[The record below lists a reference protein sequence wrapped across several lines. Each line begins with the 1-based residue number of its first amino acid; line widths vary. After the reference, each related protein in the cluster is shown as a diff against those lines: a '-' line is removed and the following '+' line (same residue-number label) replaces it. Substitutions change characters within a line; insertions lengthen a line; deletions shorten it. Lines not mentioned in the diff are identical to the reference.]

1 MVDMPTSASRLPGQD
16 ARPRILS
23 GMQPTH
29 DSLHLG
35 NYLGAQVNW
44 VAMQEE
50 FDAFFCVVDQH
61 ALTVSPDPAQLRQR
75 TRVTAAQYLAGGIDP
90 EKSTVFVQSHVPE
103 HSQLAWVLSCITGFG
118 EAARMTQFKDK
129 SSKRGSEATNVG
141 LFTYPI
147 LMAAD
152 ILLYDATAVP
162 VGEDQ
167 RQHLELTRDLA
178 GRFNTRYGDTFVIPE
193 PHIPSETAKIMSLAD
208 PLAKMSKSADNQSGN
223 LMMLDEP
230 KANIKKIKAAVT
242 DTDNE
247 VRWDPETK
255 PGIANL
261 LRIHAALSGEPVA
274 DIVARFEGPNR
285 YGALKGE
292 VADLVVEV
300 QAPFKA
306 RVEEL
311 LADPGEL
318 DAILA
323 KGADRAREVAGGVLA
338 RAYDAVG
345 FLPAR

>member
-1 MVDMPTSASRLPGQD
+1 MPISASPLPAPG

-61 ALTVSPDPAQLRQR
+61 ALTVSPDPVLLRQR
-75 TRVTAAQYLAGGIDP
+75 TRITAAQYLAGGIDP
-90 EKSTVFVQSHVPE
+90 AKATVFVQSHVPE
-103 HSQLAWVLSCITGFG
+103 HSQLAWVLSCITGYG

-129 SSKRGSEATNVG
+129 SSKRGAEATNVG

-152 ILLYDATAVP
+152 ILLYDAAAVP

-178 GRFNTRYGDTFVIPE
+178 GRFNARYGDTFVIPA
-193 PHIPSETAKIMSLAD
+193 PHIPAETAKIMSLAE
-208 PLAKMSKSADNQSGN
+208 PTAKMSKSADNQSGN
-223 LMMLDEP
+223 LMMLDETRV
-230 KANIKKIKAAVT
+230 NTKKIKSAVT

-247 VRWDPETK
+247 VRWDPEAK

-261 LRIHAALSGEPVA
+261 LRIHVALSGESVDA
-274 DIVARFEGPNR
+274 VVGRFAGPNR
-285 YGALKGE
+285 YGALKSE
-292 VADLVVEV
+292 VADLVAAV
-300 QAPFKA
+300 QGPFKT

-311 LADPGEL
+311 LADPAEL

-323 KGADRAREVAGGVLA
+323 KGADRAREVASGVLA